1 MFLLCKSARL
11 IGVLGILCLLLMLAG
26 QASLPI
32 LLLSR
37 GRMIRRPGGNWST
50 YLPVVTHD
58 YVPATG
64 RLCRFGAG
72 ASSDIA
78 RYPVNQLRIGWYTD
92 WGAALRPPR
101 PGGIEYLQMVRLKSD
116 RPGLLHFDTSR

>member
-1 MFLLCKSARL
+1 
-11 IGVLGILCLLLMLAG
+11 MLAG
-26 QASLPI
+26 QAVSAYPVVVTG
-32 LLLSR
+32 SDDSK
-37 GRMIRRPGGNWST
+37 PGGNWSI
-50 YLPVVTHD
+50 YLPEVTRD
-58 YVPATG
+58 DVPLAG

-101 PGGIEYLQMVRLKSD
+101 PGGIEYLQMVRSKNHN
-116 RPGLLHFDTSR
+116 GLGFLHFDTSR